1 LPEGYKKVKEV
12 EVHFDYELSEAY
24 DGLDN
29 AYRNAVEVLNE
40 IMFNKLGFNLIEP
53 KTHKT

>member
-1 LPEGYKKVKEV
+1 V